1 MKKVSPLIY
10 FLRRMLHYF
19 GIGLLIVLLLFL
31 WSLYRGPIAVPYLK
45 PYIIQ
50 ALNYD
55 ENDYKID
62 IGDVN
67 IELVRSIQPLR
78 ITAKNIS
85 LEKKMTHL
93 R

>member
-1 MKKVSPLIY
+1 MKKVSPQIY
-10 FLRRMLHYF
+10 FLRRILHYF

-55 ENDYKID
+55 EI
-62 IGDVN
+62 I
-67 IELVRSIQPLR
+67 R
-78 ITAKNIS
+78 IFDHMYIYSNETD
-85 LEKKMTHL
+85 
-93 R
+93 

>member
-55 ENDYKID
+55 ENDYEPITLPT
-62 IGDVN
+62 IF
-67 IELVRSIQPLR
+67 PLLCLFP
-78 ITAKNIS
+78 IK
-85 LEKKMTHL
+85 
-93 R
+93 